1 MVTRIELQTV
11 EQEAKARWKGL
22 LVLAATLRCRGLK
35 TERSVELSQPPTTHV
50 PCVVILGRNH
60 EASNLCAVLE
70 AQGIDA
76 GTARTLEEAT
86 ALTQKEGVR
95 LIVVDESFISSAS
108 TCWQLRRQRII
119 PIVLLGASSEEEG
132 WERAT
137 TVEADAYLSKGTS
150 LAEQVARIKA
160 MLRRY

>member
-1 MVTRIELQTV
+1 MVTRAELQTV
-11 EQEAKARWKGL
+11 AQEAEARWKGL
-22 LVLAATLRCRGLK
+22 LALAIVLRSKHK
-35 TERSVELSQPPTTHV
+35 TEGTAEFRHPQATQVSS
-50 PCVVILGRNH
+50 VVILGPNV
-60 EASNLCAVLE
+60 EATNLCGALE

-76 GTARTLEEAT
+76 EVAQTLEEAA
-86 ALTQKEGVR
+86 ALIEKDKVR
-95 LIVVDESFISSAS
+95 LAVVDESFISSAS

-132 WERAT
+132 WERAA

>member
-95 LIVVDESFISSAS
+95 LIVVDESFVDTASA
-108 TCWQLRRQRII
+108 CWQLRQYRVV
-119 PIVLLGASSEEEG
+119 PIVLLGASPEKEG
-132 WERAT
+132 WETAAN
-137 TVEADAYLSKGTS
+137 VEADAYLGKRMS
-150 LAEQVARIKA
+150 LAEQAARIKA
-160 MLRRY
+160 MLRRH